1 MPGGRSSHASKRA
14 QQALNRPT
22 YGGGNK
28 KYGLPTRDGFPVM
41 LKQFENKL
49 NQRSYLSAG
58 HSLLR

>member
-28 KYGLPTRDGFPVM
+28 KIRFANTCWIS
-41 LKQFENKL
+41 
-49 NQRSYLSAG
+49 SYVKTI
-58 HSLLR
+58 RK